1 MLGSAV
7 AGFLLHCLLN
17 FPCHT
22 SINLIVQNKWANFW
36 SHRLCLQD
44 RSGGLLTSR
53 SSVEA
58 SPSFGWNISTQHQW
72 PFLLFLRPPFT
83 ALAEFC
89 HRLLSAFWSSSLKSQ
104 TAHPNKPGP
113 LLPVGSTKTSLI
125 FLWFFR
131 GRLLL
136 HFGICLNSSLRSEAP
151 GCKLAPC
158 YEVTPSSSVGVTG
171 IMETIAPFL
180 GLKIDF
186 YNRYTD
192 VILDQNSW
200 WNIIFKSKAI
210 SWMLAEIW
218 QLKI

>member
-36 SHRLCLQD
+36 SRRLCLQD

-58 SPSFGWNISTQHQW
+58 SPSFGWNINTQHQW
-72 PFLLFLRPPFT
+72 PFLLFLQSPLR
-83 ALAEFC
+83 C
-89 HRLLSAFWSSSLKSQ
+89 SGWVLSSASLCFSSSFLKSQ
-104 TAHPNKPGP
+104 TAHSNKLVP
-113 LLPVGSTKTSLI
+113 LLPVGSTKMSLI

-180 GLKIDF
+180 GLKIDP

-210 SWMLAEIW
+210 SWMLAKIW